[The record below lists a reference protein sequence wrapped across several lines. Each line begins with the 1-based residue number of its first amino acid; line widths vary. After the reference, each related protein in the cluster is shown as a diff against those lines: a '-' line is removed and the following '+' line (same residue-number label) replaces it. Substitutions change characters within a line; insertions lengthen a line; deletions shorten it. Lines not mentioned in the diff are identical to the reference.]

1 MNGIHMMCPWISSE
15 THIIPEFMKT
25 VSLMRYWLFSNIFLI
40 TEFLLSFNVNS
51 AARVGHYGTFYKLKW
66 RFWHFSLLA
75 HLHNNYASAQL
86 LFRLFYYDFCFSV
99 LIFSVL
105 FKSENTSQNKSTVNF
120 LGQKYGLGP
129 CQSFSIHP
137 GLTTQAKIALMHS
150 HKHKLCFHI
159 ICEMAQWHYYLWHFL
174 VGERGSTV
182 LPSFAF

>member
-75 HLHNNYASAQL
+75 HSHNCSDC
-86 LFRLFYYDFCFSV
+86 FIMIFFFSV

-105 FKSENTSQNKSTVNF
+105 FKSENTSQTKSTVNF

-137 GLTTQAKIALMHS
+137 GLTTQAKMALMHS

-174 VGERGSTV
+174 VGERDSTV
-182 LPSFAF
+182 LTSFAF